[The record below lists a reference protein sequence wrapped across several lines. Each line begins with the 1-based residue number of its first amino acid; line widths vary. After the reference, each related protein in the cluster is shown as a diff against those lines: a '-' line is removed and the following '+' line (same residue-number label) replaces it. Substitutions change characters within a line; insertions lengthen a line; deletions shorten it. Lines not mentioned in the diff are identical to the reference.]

1 MASNALS
8 LDIEKYV
15 RASTRRLI
23 LDGSLAIRDPDLE
36 QLIVSELVD
45 GAKGM

>member
-1 MASNALS
+1 
-8 LDIEKYV
+8 V

-23 LDGSLAIRDPDLE
+23 SDGLLVIRDPDLE
-36 QLIVSELVD
+36 QLIVDELVK